1 MEEEQEGEVG
11 EEEGEEGD
19 PGPSQRLYGLVF
31 LFRGAVRGLFLFI
44 LLFLCSFIYCCFVG
58 GGGEKE
64 VRVP

>member
-1 MEEEQEGEVG
+1 MEEEQEGEIG

-31 LFRGAVRGLFLFI
+31 LFRGAVRGLFL
-44 LLFLCSFIYCCFVG
+44 CSFIYCCFVG

-64 VRVP
+64 IREP